1 MDHLSVMEGK
11 FMKKTIATALV
22 AAMVAVMATACGSNT
37 TTTTGQQSQG
47 EKQYTVGI
55 AQFAV
60 HASLDNCREG
70 FLKGLEEEGL
80 VEGENLNVLYENANG
95 EATTGAQI
103 ISNFVT
109 KKADLVC
116 AIATP
121 MAQTAYSVTKNTQ
134 IPVVYTAVTDPV
146 LAELATKD
154 KNPIGNITGT
164 SDKLPV
170 KEQLKMIREILPDAK
185 TIGIMYSTSEVNST
199 AAIEEYKQLAGQ
211 YGFTIVESGIS
222 TTADIP
228 LAADNLVKK
237 VDCITNLTDNT
248 VVSSLPVI
256 LDKANKANVPVFG
269 SEVEQVKK
277 GCVAAMGLDYVA
289 LGEQTGKMA
298 AKILKGEEKAEDMQY
313 EVIDTPAFY
322 GNTEA
327 AKKLSIEIPE
337 DLTSNAAELFDTI
350 VTE

>member
-1 MDHLSVMEGK
+1 
-11 FMKKTIATALV
+11 MKKTIAIALV
-22 AAMVAVMATACGSNT
+22 TMMATIMATGCGNTASDTTSKKNQSN
-37 TTTTGQQSQG
+37 G

-55 AQFAV
+55 AQYAV
-60 HASLDNCREG
+60 HGSLDNCREG

-80 VEGENLNVLYENANG
+80 VEGENLTVLYENANG
-95 EATTGAQI
+95 EGTTGSQI

-109 KKADLVC
+109 KGADLVC

-121 MAQTAYSVTKNTQ
+121 MAQTAYSITKNTD

-146 LAELATKD
+146 LAQLATED
-154 KNPIGNITGT
+154 KKSVGNITGT

-170 KEQLKMIREILPDAK
+170 EEQLKMIREILPDAK

-199 AAIEEYKQLAGQ
+199 AAIQEYKELAKT
-211 YGFTIVESGIS
+211 YGFEIVESGIS
-222 TTADIP
+222 VAADIP

-256 LDKANKANVPVFG
+256 LDKAKKVGIPVFG

-277 GCVAAMGLDYVA
+277 GCLAAMGLDFVA

-298 AKILKGEEKAEDMQY
+298 AKVLKGEANASDMEY
-313 EVIDTPAFY
+313 EIIETPYFY
-322 GNTEA
+322 CNTEVA
-327 AKKLSIEIPE
+327 DQLSITIPE
-337 DLTSNAAELFDTI
+337 DLATKAAETFTTI
-350 VTE
+350 VSE